1 MQAKGWSIPATS
13 RRVLGLVSDLDWRSA
28 RLLDVGAGRGA
39 FCNLLAEWLAERGR
53 VPAEHVQACDLLPES
68 FELDDVACAPLA
80 PDGTLPFAESSFDA
94 VVSLEVVEH
103 VEDQFAFLREL
114 ARVVRPGGRV
124 VVTTPNVL
132 SVQSRMRTLAF
143 GFPELF
149 DPLPL
154 SGGDVRLLGGHI
166 HPISPYFLVVA
177 ALRAGLE
184 RPELHADRVKRS
196 SAFWAVALAPILQ
209 GGGLLHRRKAARKR
223 PADWHEN
230 RALLESISSWP
241 LLTSRTVILSARK
254 PAVSSGP

>member
-13 RRVLGLVSDLDWRSA
+13 RRVLELVADLDWQRA

-39 FCNLLAEWLAERGR
+39 FCKLLGEWLAERGIA
-53 VPAEHVQACDLLPES
+53 PGPHVQACDLHPES
-68 FELDDVACAPLA
+68 FELSGIECTPLA
-80 PDGTLPFAESSFDA
+80 TDGALPFADGTFDA

-124 VVTTPNVL
+124 IVTTPNVL

-166 HPISPYFLVVA
+166 HPISPYFLVLA

-184 RPELHADRVKRS
+184 EPELHADRTKRS

-209 GGGLLHRRKAARKR
+209 GGGLVHRRKAARKR
-223 PADWHEN
+223 PVDWEKN
-230 RALLESISSWP
+230 RALLQSISSWP
-241 LLTSRTVILSARK
+241 LLTSRTAILSARK
-254 PAVSSGP
+254 PTAPN

>member
-13 RRVLGLVSDLDWRSA
+13 RRVLELVADLDWPRA

-39 FCNLLAEWLAERGR
+39 FCKLLGEWLAGRGID
-53 VPAEHVQACDLLPES
+53 PAAHIQACDLVPQS
-68 FELDDVACAPLA
+68 FELPHIDCAPLSA
-80 PDGTLPFAESSFDA
+80 GGALPFEDDAFDA

-114 ARVVRPGGRV
+114 ARVARPGGRV
-124 VVTTPNVL
+124 IVTTPNVL
-132 SVQSRMRTLAF
+132 SVQSRLRTLAF

-154 SGGDVRLLGGHI
+154 SGGDVRHLGGHI
-166 HPISPYFLVVA
+166 HPISPYFLVLA

-184 RPELHADRVKRS
+184 QPELHADRIKRS
-196 SAFWAVALAPILQ
+196 SAFWAVALAPLLQ
-209 GGGLLHRRKAARKR
+209 GGGLVHRRKAARKR
-223 PADWHEN
+223 PADWEEN

-241 LLTSRTVILSARK
+241 LLTSRTAILSARK
-254 PAVSSGP
+254 PA

>member
-13 RRVLGLVSDLDWRSA
+13 RRVLELVGDLDWERA

-39 FCNLLAEWLAERGR
+39 FCKLLSEWLGERGID
-53 VPAEHVQACDLLPES
+53 PARHVQACDLHPES
-68 FELDDVACAPLA
+68 FELEGIDCAPLA
-80 PDGTLPFAESSFDA
+80 ADGALPFAVGTFDA

-124 VVTTPNVL
+124 IVTTPNVL
-132 SVQSRMRTLAF
+132 SVQSRLRTLAF

-166 HPISPYFLVVA
+166 HPISPYFLVLA

-184 RPELHADRVKRS
+184 EPELHADRTKRS

-209 GGGLLHRRKAARKR
+209 GGGLVHRRKAARKQ
-223 PADWHEN
+223 PVDWEEN
-230 RALLESISSWP
+230 RALLQSISSWP
-241 LLTSRTVILSARK
+241 LLTSRTAILSARK
-254 PAVSSGP
+254 PAAPASR

>member
-13 RRVLGLVSDLDWRSA
+13 RRVLELVSDLDWTRA

-39 FCNLLAEWLAERGR
+39 FCKLLGDSLRERG
-53 VPAEHVQACDLLPES
+53 VAPAEHVQACDLLPES
-68 FELDDVACAPLA
+68 FEVAGIDCAPLA
-80 PDGTLPFAESSFDA
+80 ADGTLPFAADSFDA
-94 VVSLEVVEH
+94 VVSLEVIEH

-124 VVTTPNVL
+124 IVTTPNVL

-184 RPELHADRVKRS
+184 QPELHADRVKRS

-209 GGGLLHRRKAARKR
+209 GGGLLHRRKAARKL
-223 PADWHEN
+223 PSDWEGN
-230 RALLESISSWP
+230 RALLESIASWP
-241 LLTSRTVILSARK
+241 LLTSRTAILSARK
-254 PAVSSGP
+254 PAAAVGP